1 MGKDYDKYCHFVF
14 VCNGK
19 DCKKNGA
26 KDLQKQF
33 SKELKERGL
42 QGSAKVIKT
51 KCTGRCKEAPV
62 AIVGQHWLARVK
74 ESQVP
79 IIVEELVLQK
89 A

>member
-1 MGKDYDKYCHFVF
+1 MAKEFDNYCHFVF

-19 DCKKNGA
+19 DCCKNGA
-26 KDLQKQF
+26 KDLQKTF

-42 QGSAKVIKT
+42 KSTAKVIKT

-62 AIVGQHWLARVK
+62 AIVGQQWLGRVK
-74 ESQVP
+74 ENQVP
-79 IIVEELVLQK
+79 DIIESLLLQK

>member
-1 MGKDYDKYCHFVF
+1 MGKEYEKYCHFVF

-33 SKELKERGL
+33 SRQLTDRGL
-42 QGSAKVIKT
+42 KGSSKVIKT

-62 AIVGQHWLARVK
+62 VIVGAKWLGHVK
-74 ESQVP
+74 QSQVP
-79 IIVEELVLQK
+79 IIVEELMLQK

>member
-1 MGKDYDKYCHFVF
+1 MGKDYNKYCQFVF
-14 VCNGK
+14 VCTGK
-19 DCKKNGA
+19 DCCKKGG
-26 KDLQKQF
+26 KELQKQF

-42 QGSAKVIKT
+42 KGTAKVIKT

-62 AIVGQHWLARVK
+62 AIVGQHWLSFVK

-79 IIVEELVLQK
+79 VIVEELVLQK